1 MVWNHYYIE
10 YLQPGRIALLK
21 IEKGDSY
28 YFIAITDMK
37 IAMIGHKRIPSREG
51 GVEIVV
57 EELSKRLVEKGDRV
71 EVYNRRGKGTAN
83 TSLTQNDSRF
93 YRGIRIINILTI
105 NKKSFDALIYSF
117 LATLRAIFGRYDL
130 IHYHAEGPSAMLI
143 IPHMLK
149 IRTIATIH
157 GLDWQRAKWG
167 GFATKYLLM
176 GEKIAAKYADEV
188 IVLSKNTQD
197 YFSKTYNRETHYIPN
212 GVIVPDPIEAD
223 VIEKKYGLRQNAYF
237 LFLARIVPE
246 KGLHYLLEAYQK
258 LDTEIK
264 LVIAGSSSHS
274 DEYFDR
280 IKAMA
285 AQDNRIIMTGFVDGR
300 EREELFSNCR
310 AYILPSDIEG
320 MPLSLLEAMSYA
332 RKCIVSDIPEN
343 IEVIKNNGYVFEKGN
358 SSSLLHQL
366 QELLKAEDGCSD
378 PGHCPNYNLSSFNW
392 DNITDIH
399 KKLYSN
405 TR

>member
-1 MVWNHYYIE
+1 MLYEKLLHILSFVITF
-10 YLQPGRIALLK
+10 LQIMK
-21 IEKGDSY
+21 KGESY
-28 YFIAITDMK
+28 FFIARTDMK

-57 EELSKRLVEKGDRV
+57 EELSKRLVEKGDKV
-71 EVYNRRGKGTAN
+71 EVYNRKGKHIASESLPGN
-83 TSLTQNDSRF
+83 TSRYYKGVRLIT
-93 YRGIRIINILTI
+93 ILTI
-105 NKKSFDALIYSF
+105 NKKSLDALIYSF

-167 GFATKYLLM
+167 GLATKYLLL
-176 GEKIAAKYADEV
+176 GEKIAAKYADEI

-197 YFSKTYNRETHYIPN
+197 YFIKTYNRQTHYIPN
-212 GVIVPDPIEAD
+212 GVIDPLPIEAD
-223 VIEKKYGLRQNAYF
+223 VIEKKYGLKRNDYF

-246 KGLHYLLEAYQK
+246 KGLHYLLEAYK
-258 LDTEIK
+258 SLDTDIK
-264 LVIAGSSSHS
+264 LVIAGTSSHT
-274 DEYFDR
+274 DEYFEK
-280 IKAMA
+280 IKTAVE
-285 AQDNRIIMTGFVDGR
+285 QDNRMIMTGFVDGQ

-332 RKCIVSDIPEN
+332 RKCIISSIPEN

-358 SSSLLHQL
+358 SMSLLVQL
-366 QELLKAEDGCSD
+366 QKMLHVEDGD
-378 PGHCPNYNLSSFNW
+378 MDTGHCPNYNLSSFNW
-392 DNITDIH
+392 DNITDRH
-399 KKLYSN
+399 KILYSN

>member
-1 MVWNHYYIE
+1 MI
-10 YLQPGRIALLK
+10 K
-21 IEKGDSY
+21 KGESY
-28 YFIAITDMK
+28 SFIAVADMK

-51 GVEIVV
+51 GIEVVV
-57 EELSKRLVEKGDRV
+57 EELSKRLVERGDEV
-71 EVYNRRGKGTAN
+71 EVYNRKGKSIAN
-83 TSLTQNDSRF
+83 NNLNQFEHRY

-143 IPHMLK
+143 IPHLFK

-167 GFATKYLLM
+167 GLATKYLLL

-188 IVLSKNTQD
+188 IVLSKSIQD
-197 YFSKTYNRETHYIPN
+197 YFIKTYNRETHYIPN
-212 GVIVPDPIEAD
+212 GVIDPLPIEAD
-223 VIEKKYGLRQNAYF
+223 VIKKKYNLKRNDYY

-246 KGLHYLLEAYQK
+246 KGLHYLLEAYLN
-258 LDTEIK
+258 LDTDIR

-274 DEYFDR
+274 DEYFEM
-280 IKAMA
+280 IKSKAE
-285 AQDNRIIMTGFVDGR
+285 QDDRIIMTGFVDGR
-300 EREELFSNCR
+300 EREELFSNCL
-310 AYILPSDIEG
+310 AYILPSDVEG

-332 RKCIVSDIPEN
+332 RKCIVSNIPEN
-343 IEVIKNNGYVFEKGN
+343 VEVIKSSGYVFEKGN
-358 SSSLLHQL
+358 SKSLLQQL
-366 QELLKAEDGCSD
+366 QRLLKVEDGCND

-392 DNITDIH
+392 DNITDKH
-399 KKLYSN
+399 RKLYSN